1 MIETICSKC
10 GVKTIENS
18 HSLSLHRDG
27 KDIPLYHP
35 GESYQLEE
43 FGLTMEKAARAGMLH
58 LVKAYVCRRCGAVSY
73 VKSLS
78 LPGELTG
85 VFTLVVLLL
94 TTVFAVFISRNPWW
108 CALVVLAAL
117 VPAAW
122 FDVSLSRKRV
132 SRKHGFPVDTSCRS
146 CGTSETV
153 EINTFI
159 LDKDARLLCS
169 SCGERQRFCHS
180 TWIS

>member
-10 GVKTIENS
+10 GVKTVEAS
-18 HSLSLHRDG
+18 HCLSLHRDG
-27 KDIPLYHP
+27 KDIPLCHP

-58 LVKAYVCRRCGAVSY
+58 LVKAHVCRRCGAVSY

-94 TTVFAVFISRNPWW
+94 TTIFAVFISRNPWW

-117 VPAAW
+117 APA
-122 FDVSLSRKRV
+122 
-132 SRKHGFPVDTSCRS
+132 HGAGLVAKVPVDAAEHRS
-146 CGTSETV
+146 RFDPDDLLV
-153 EINTFI
+153 VDDPQ
-159 LDKDARLLCS
+159 LLPDA
-169 SCGERQRFCHS
+169 
-180 TWIS
+180 